1 MAQRLAGQT
10 VIMTGGGRGFGENMA
25 LAVAAEGADVIVAAR
40 DVDEAERV
48 STDISAAGG
57 NALALGT
64 DVSVE
69 AEVEAMVNAAIERFG
84 KVDVLVNN
92 AGYAWPI
99 AQLPDISLEAWEDLF
114 AVNVRSCFLCNRA
127 VLPGMIERRS
137 GHIVHISSGVC
148 RPGIR
153 RFSALIYVP
162 TKYAVEGLSYGLSV
176 HLAPHNVRVNTI
188 RPNIADTHF
197 FEGID
202 RSILKGMRAW
212 KPDLNVAPLLHL
224 LAESDKTGQ
233 ALDAANWHENHGT
246 REAHSYIHD

>member
-25 LAVAAEGADVIVAAR
+25 LAVTAEGADVIVADR

-92 AGYAWPI
+92 AGYAGPI
-99 AQLPDISLEAWEDLF
+99 AQLPDISLEAWKDLF

-162 TKYAVEGLSYGLSV
+162 TKYAVEG
-176 HLAPHNVRVNTI
+176 
-188 RPNIADTHF
+188 
-197 FEGID
+197 ID

-233 ALDAANWHENHGT
+233 VLDAANLHENHGT